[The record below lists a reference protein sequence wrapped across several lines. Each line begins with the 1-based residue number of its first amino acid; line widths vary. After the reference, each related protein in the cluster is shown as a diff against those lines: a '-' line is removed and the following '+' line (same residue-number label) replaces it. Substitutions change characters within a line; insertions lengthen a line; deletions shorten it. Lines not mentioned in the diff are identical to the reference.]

1 MWFVLNQL
9 NTYFGTS
16 MMIMILCV
24 FVHYLFTIGALARQA
39 WLLRLTHHFRVY
51 NQRHSP
57 GGGGEL
63 RHAGDVCECSDALS
77 VRDPS
82 RINVLSSAD
91 SDFLIRDYLLVS
103 WFPSKFCRKSQRLI
117 DIVAV

>member
-82 RINVLSSAD
+82 RINVQSSAD

-103 WFPSKFCRKSQRLI
+103 WFS
-117 DIVAV
+117 IVNFAGRAKG

>member
-63 RHAGDVCECSDALS
+63 RHAGWGCLRVFRCSQCPGSFTDKCS
-77 VRDPS
+77 EFS
-82 RINVLSSAD
+82 G
-91 SDFLIRDYLLVS
+91 
-103 WFPSKFCRKSQRLI
+103 Q
-117 DIVAV
+117 